1 MSHKAEPGAEPH
13 ASLWKTLCVPVGQ
26 SQDPHRAATHV
37 AKVVPRKD
45 PDDGIRAEGFN
56 GNLTSGYFARS
67 RDIMPKQGD
76 RSVQTWN

>member
-1 MSHKAEPGAEPH
+1 MYN
-13 ASLWKTLCVPVGQ
+13 LWTSKVFVLPQ
-26 SQDPHRAATHV
+26 LLNYMRDNNV

-45 PDDGIRAEGFN
+45 PDDGIKTQGFN

-76 RSVQTWN
+76 RLVLWYTGTTRKF

>member
-1 MSHKAEPGAEPH
+1 MR
-13 ASLWKTLCVPVGQ
+13 
-26 SQDPHRAATHV
+26 DNDV

>member
-1 MSHKAEPGAEPH
+1 MFVLPQ
-13 ASLWKTLCVPVGQ
+13 LLNYMR
-26 SQDPHRAATHV
+26 DNNV

-45 PDDGIRAEGFN
+45 PNDGIRAEGFN